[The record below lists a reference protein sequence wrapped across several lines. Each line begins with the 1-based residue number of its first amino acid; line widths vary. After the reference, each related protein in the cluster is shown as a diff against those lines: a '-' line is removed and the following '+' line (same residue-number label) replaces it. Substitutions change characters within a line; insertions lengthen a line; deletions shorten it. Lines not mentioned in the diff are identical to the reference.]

1 MLVLGVDLGLQF
13 DNPSAWALVE
23 FNGIGKVSVRDCAEI
38 APRSSTWQDRVAEV
52 GIAILRRI
60 DLTTPDLIAYE
71 AAHLGRN
78 AQTLR
83 KLSCIE
89 GAILLAAAAHAI
101 PAQDV
106 QPVQSKIALASD
118 ARATKQMM
126 VDAAKLLYQVNSG
139 DHIADAIG
147 HALAGEGLFRRAQL
161 IAAHRP
167 TIARR
172 AGKK

>member
-38 APRSSTWQDRVAEV
+38 APRLTAWQSRIGEI

-60 DLTTPDLIAYE
+60 DQVKPDLIAYE
-71 AAHLGRN
+71 APHFAKN

-83 KLSCIE
+83 KLACVE
-89 GAILLAAAAHAI
+89 GTILLAAAAHAI
-101 PAQDV
+101 PTQDV

-118 ARATKQMM
+118 AKATKQMM
-126 VDAAKLLYQVNSG
+126 VDAAKLLYRING
-139 DHIADAIG
+139 GEHIADAVG
-147 HALAGEGLFRRAQL
+147 HALAGEALFRRAQL
-161 IAAHRP
+161 IAR
-167 TIARR
+167 
-172 AGKK
+172 K

>member
-1 MLVLGVDLGLQF
+1 MLVLGIDLGVQT
-13 DNPSAWALVE
+13 DNPSAWALLD
-23 FNGIGKVSVRDCAEI
+23 FPHIGRVTVLDYAEI
-38 APRSSTWQDRVAEV
+38 VPRCTTWQDRVAEV
-52 GIAILRRI
+52 GIAILKRI
-60 DLTTPDLIAYE
+60 DQTMPDLVAYE

-106 QPVQSKIALASD
+106 QPKQSKIALASD
-118 ARATKQMM
+118 ATATKQMM
-126 VDAAKLLYQVNSG
+126 IDAAKLLYKVNSG

-161 IAAHRP
+161 IATHRP
-167 TIARR
+167 PIARR
-172 AGKK
+172 PGRK